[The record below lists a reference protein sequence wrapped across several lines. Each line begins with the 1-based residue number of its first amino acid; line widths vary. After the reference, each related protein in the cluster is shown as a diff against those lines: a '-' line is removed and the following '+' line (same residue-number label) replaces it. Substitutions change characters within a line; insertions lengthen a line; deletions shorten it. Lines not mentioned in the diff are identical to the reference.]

1 MSVLHSCSVCLY
13 TAGSSGVALDKSEEI
28 LQRRWGRGEEEGGE
42 VTSSV
47 RVRAQHYSHYDQHSL
62 LTFSN

>member
-1 MSVLHSCSVCLY
+1 M
-13 TAGSSGVALDKSEEI
+13 ALDKSEEI